1 MKQITFN
8 GTIGEQK
15 FFLRRVDKRK
25 ARNLFNRGL
34 EIYLCPS
41 NFKPF
46 KDWFIPVLISENKPY
61 YFCESL
67 NFDDSVDCF
76 QNYSCLNNYTGYFPS
91 FYINTQKL

>member
-34 EIYLCPS
+34 EIYLVPS
-41 NFKPF
+41 NLRPYNN
-46 KDWFIPVLISENKPY
+46 WFQPTEA
-61 YFCESL
+61 SL
-67 NFDDSVDCF
+67 NNCFNFDQLV
-76 QNYSCLNNYTGYFPS
+76 NNYTYYNCINSETGYFAS
-91 FYINTQKL
+91 FYINTLKP